1 MGKLEGKVAII
12 TGAGQGIGRGIA
24 LAFAK
29 EGAKVAIVER
39 DDKTCNEVT
48 EEIRRIG
55 GEALSM
61 VCDVGDQ
68 ELVETMV
75 KEVASKYNSIDIL
88 VNNAQRYV
96 PHRLIEDIEEEDWD
110 RSLQVGLKSTWY
122 CCKAVFP
129 FMKERGGKVINI
141 CSGAGIVGLE
151 GRAVYSANK
160 EAIRSFSKTAAKEWA
175 QYAINV
181 NVICPVADT
190 PATKNMEEM
199 DPEGYQELI
208 NQSPLGRM
216 GHPEKDIGRV
226 AVFLASE
233 DSDYMTGQSLMVDG
247 GNIML

>member
-1 MGKLEGKVAII
+1 MGKLEGKVAIV

-24 LAFAK
+24 LAFAR
-29 EGAKVAIVER
+29 EGAKVVIAER

-48 EEIRRIG
+48 EEIRQMG
-55 GEALSM
+55 GEALNV

-68 ELVETMV
+68 GLVESTIS
-75 KEVASKYNSIDIL
+75 KVATKYNSIDIL

-96 PHRLIEDIEEEDWD
+96 PQRHIEDIEEEDWD
-110 RSLQVGLKSTWY
+110 KSLQVGLKSTWY

-129 FMKERGGKVINI
+129 FMKDRGGKIINI

-160 EAIRSFSKTAAKEWA
+160 EAIRSFSKTAAREWA
-175 QYAINV
+175 KYGINV
-181 NVICPVADT
+181 NVICPVAST
-190 PATKNMEEM
+190 PATEYMKEL
-199 DPEGYQELI
+199 DPEEYQDMI
-208 NQSPLGRM
+208 NRSPLGRM
-216 GHPEKDIGRV
+216 GDPEKDIGRV